1 MVIFAFWLAAM
12 LLCLAAL
19 ALILP
24 PLLRRRSDP
33 RRDIERELAGLK
45 RRHEAGEVPADEYA
59 RERDALSRRLLA
71 AIETAGPPPATA
83 LAVMLAIALPVAAL
97 ALYFTIGQ
105 PRALDPAL
113 QRAGSG
119 EGMPRGL
126 DEAIAALE
134 QRLRQHPDDI
144 NGWLLLARSYRS
156 LERFED
162 MLRATSSAFALAP
175 QSPDVMAEHAEAMT
189 LAAPGRRFGDEA
201 RRLLG
206 NALAVQPDHQKAL
219 WLLGVAEIQ
228 ADRAPE
234 AVRYWRRLRALIPDD
249 DPVAASL
256 DQQIARAL
264 AMAADA
270 PAPGPDSMP
279 ATGQPGTDDPTT
291 GPEVHVRIE
300 LDDALRAR
308 LPANGTLFVFAR
320 DPAGG
325 PPLAIRRIEN
335 PEFPIEVTLGTG
347 DSMIPSMRLQA
358 GSTVNVGARLS
369 ASGQAQAQAGDIEA
383 SPQPVR
389 LDNSTPAV
397 ALALSNLIE

>member
-162 MLRATSSAFALAP
+162 
-175 QSPDVMAEHAEAMT
+175 
-189 LAAPGRRFGDEA
+189 
-201 RRLLG
+201 
-206 NALAVQPDHQKAL
+206 
-219 WLLGVAEIQ
+219 
-228 ADRAPE
+228 
-234 AVRYWRRLRALIPDD
+234 
-249 DPVAASL
+249 
-256 DQQIARAL
+256 
-264 AMAADA
+264 
-270 PAPGPDSMP
+270 
-279 ATGQPGTDDPTT
+279 
-291 GPEVHVRIE
+291 
-300 LDDALRAR
+300 
-308 LPANGTLFVFAR
+308 
-320 DPAGG
+320 
-325 PPLAIRRIEN
+325 
-335 PEFPIEVTLGTG
+335 
-347 DSMIPSMRLQA
+347 
-358 GSTVNVGARLS
+358 
-369 ASGQAQAQAGDIEA
+369 
-383 SPQPVR
+383 
-389 LDNSTPAV
+389 
-397 ALALSNLIE
+397 